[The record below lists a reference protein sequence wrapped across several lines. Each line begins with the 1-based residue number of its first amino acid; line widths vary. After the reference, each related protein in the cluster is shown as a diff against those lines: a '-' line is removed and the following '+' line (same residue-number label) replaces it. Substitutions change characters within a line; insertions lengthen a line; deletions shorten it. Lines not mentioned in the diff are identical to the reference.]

1 MHTHIHTFINVP
13 SFYVCMYVC
22 MYIRMYVCMHKGV
35 IIYEL
40 LIGKL
45 PFDGKRVLEEEK
57 VLSLLALLVQKY
69 KF

>member
-1 MHTHIHTFINVP
+1 M
-13 SFYVCMYVC
+13 YVCVCVCMHVCMFACMYVYTHVC
-22 MYIRMYVCMHKGV
+22 MYIYKGV

-57 VLSLLALLVQKY
+57 VLILLALLV
-69 KF
+69 